1 MRNKDVI
8 EAFLRHEKG
17 STKNLRSTGIRLLSY
32 NTCIAEHYGDEI
44 IGNATKY
51 STTSS
56 AHLFHVRPYVNK
68 WTTRNVPINT
78 WTLYNYL

>member
-1 MRNKDVI
+1 MKNKDVV
-8 EAFLRHEKG
+8 EAFLRHRKA
-17 STKNLRSTGIRLLSY
+17 STKNLCSTGIRLLSY
-32 NTCIAEHYGDEI
+32 NTCIAEHYEDEI

-56 AHLFHVRPYVNK
+56 IHLFHIKPYVDR
-68 WTTRNVPINT
+68 WTTRNVPINS